1 MERNITISKYVKLE
15 NYYSASRSGN
25 DIAIL
30 VLASSV
36 KYNAYVRPAC
46 LPTSSETTAWTT
58 TSKLCAITGWGHLKR
73 GGAQPNILQEAK
85 VPLVTDSTCRR
96 QYRGLVEE
104 IMLCAGNAQGG
115 VDTCQGD
122 SGGPMVC
129 QRKDG
134 SYALVGIT
142 SFGRGC
148 ATHYGVYTDVS
159 EFMPWIRNKLKEN
172 NINI

>member
-1 MERNITISKYVKLE
+1 MERNITISKYVKHE
-15 NYYSASRSGN
+15 NYYSASCSGN

-104 IMLCAGNAQGG
+104 IMLCAGNGQGG

-129 QRKDG
+129 
-134 SYALVGIT
+134 
-142 SFGRGC
+142 
-148 ATHYGVYTDVS
+148 
-159 EFMPWIRNKLKEN
+159 
-172 NINI
+172 